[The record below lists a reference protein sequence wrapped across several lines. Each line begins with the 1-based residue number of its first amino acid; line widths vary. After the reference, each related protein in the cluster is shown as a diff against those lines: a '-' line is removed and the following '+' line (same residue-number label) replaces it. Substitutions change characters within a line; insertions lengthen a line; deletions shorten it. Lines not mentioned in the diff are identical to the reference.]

1 MVRETM
7 STRLTR
13 RDEYEPVPIEDV
25 TTEIAT
31 GTERRPERQDDPQPV
46 RREPTLSLLMSAPG
60 LRQAML
66 LQEILGTP
74 IGLRRPGSDSRN
86 IM

>member
-1 MVRETM
+1 MDRETM
-7 STRLTR
+7 SARLTR

-31 GTERRPERQDDPQPV
+31 GTERRPQRQDDLQPL
-46 RREPTLSLLMSAPG
+46 RREPTLSLLMSASG

-66 LQEILGTP
+66 LQEILGPP
-74 IGLRRPGSDSRN
+74 IGLRRPGGDIRS